1 MDPNAFAGKSAYE
14 RQMDQVV
21 ANCHNSKPAKPEQQV
36 RTPGERGLQHKAE
49 SLLKGLTLY
58 PSIMP
63 MLLPWAT
70 KLKLKAPQ
78 AI

>member
-1 MDPNAFAGKSAYE
+1 MDPNAFAGKSAYD

-21 ANCHNSKPAKPEQQV
+21 ANCHNSKPAKPEQPV
-36 RTPGERGLQHKAE
+36 RAPGERGLQHKAK
-49 SLLKGLTLY
+49 SLLNGLALY

-63 MLLPWAT
+63 MLLPWAN
-70 KLKLKAPQ
+70 KLKVEAPQ